1 MKNLLRQEMREG
13 EQPVVSLVSPHEI
26 SISNMLCQWICLL
39 VFTGILNVTCTSV
52 RQIFTD
58 TENLTV
64 HMKFRCAVMQ
74 STHLVESGDTALH
87 VKLLAQTV
95 GPDEYCF
102 EHPIGFP
109 DGFIHWVYWFC
120 MGPVVKVVEM
130 LVVGADVLGPSELSP
145 PVIGPDSMYTLL
157 KYQSSAPEFPKNMET
172 LFEDIGAWQ
181 WQQSLDNFERLKVE
195 TFINNEP
202 AS

>member
-1 MKNLLRQEMREG
+1 M
-13 EQPVVSLVSPHEI
+13 VSLVSPHEI

-58 TENLTV
+58 TENL
-64 HMKFRCAVMQ
+64 
-74 STHLVESGDTALH
+74 VESGDTALH

-95 GPDEYCF
+95 GPDECCF

-109 DGFIHWVYWFC
+109 DGFIHWLYWFC